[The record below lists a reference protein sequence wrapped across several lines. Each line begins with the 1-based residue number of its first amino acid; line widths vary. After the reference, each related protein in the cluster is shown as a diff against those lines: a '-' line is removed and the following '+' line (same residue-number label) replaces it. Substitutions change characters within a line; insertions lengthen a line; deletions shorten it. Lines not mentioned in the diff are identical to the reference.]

1 MLDTSWNQILFWK
14 KAWTSVLSCTA
25 NHQTLFFKTY
35 IFRSLY
41 YFTDSWFVTSNPKAI
56 FRRKSGFSL
65 LLPILRRIGIR
76 SVPAVPAQTV
86 LPCTVQLGWKAK
98 ELLLYT
104 LNLPITFS
112 TLYIKA
118 LHHYH
123 FHLNALSAARGTWL
137 QRYTWLIHDYRYH

>member
-1 MLDTSWNQILFWK
+1 M
-14 KAWTSVLSCTA
+14 SCTA

-41 YFTDSWFVTSNPKAI
+41 YFTDSWFVTSNPKAF

-86 LPCTVQLGWKAK
+86 LPCTVQLGWKATSIHT
-98 ELLLYT
+98 EPSNHL
-104 LNLPITFS
+104 
-112 TLYIKA
+112 
-118 LHHYH
+118 
-123 FHLNALSAARGTWL
+123 LNAVHQSPSPLSFSSKCTQCSKRHLTTKI
-137 QRYTWLIHDYRYH
+137 YLINP